1 MGNSKSVKKGVAVVT
16 AVIVTAVMVCVSVV
30 CNLFSTKT
38 ESSNQTYLDDA
49 KAQLTEYSDNYNYTK
64 FEFMNSLFEKANV
77 IASSDDKKVGT
88 NFLDDETTKQFKA
101 NLKGMKVKSISEPT
115 AVEGEDGVYNLMA
128 CVARTEGGIVIIDT
142 NTSDYSAVI
151 GADIAK
157 SCKGDTIIVKNGEVV
172 STNMNLGD
180 NGLKS
185 AGITDEMVR
194 SENFN
199 VTIDGTTYSLSSM
212 PSGEYTI
219 ISGQAATESGFNMIY
234 GDVIPCA
241 AGFVMIIISGIILSL
256 GTTKKK
262 ENE

>member
-1 MGNSKSVKKGVAVVT
+1 MCITSWLALQEQR
-16 AVIVTAVMVCVSVV
+16 AA
-30 CNLFSTKT
+30 
-38 ESSNQTYLDDA
+38 
-49 KAQLTEYSDNYNYTK
+49 
-64 FEFMNSLFEKANV
+64 SLF
-77 IASSDDKKVGT
+77 
-88 NFLDDETTKQFKA
+88 
-101 NLKGMKVKSISEPT
+101 
-115 AVEGEDGVYNLMA
+115 
-128 CVARTEGGIVIIDT
+128 IIDT

-185 AGITDEMVR
+185 AGITDEMIR

-234 GDVIPCA
+234 GVVIPCA
-241 AGFVMIIISGIILSL
+241 AGVVMIIISVIILSF